1 MTGYLFMLMRHNIV
15 CEIDNIQRLITLSC
29 YMTLLCDKKKKW
41 AEEVHNQVILWLLCV
56 MLSCT

>member
-41 AEEVHNQVILWLLCV
+41 AEEVHNQVIL
-56 MLSCT
+56 